1 MHRAKIEMSHA
12 IASNRLKTCIKHLHV
27 YRKRAQAS
35 EAVTNNDFKHGLRT
49 QGKLNAILSK
59 SLDDVREKLYKVTD
73 QLLEERR
80 ERKLVDLNAV
90 NASTKVKFYTARI
103 AELETKGPFMLR
115 AKEEALA
122 NLDSRIKTTEEAC
135 KKWFRSELPQLISG
149 SLVADGFSEVNP
161 ASDGVPEDTTYTLA
175 QALCA
180 AKSVQTAQEVKI
192 TSLEESNC
200 ILKEKI
206 ISLQGVLH
214 KWQDEVKMLVKD
226 EIDDNVGNND
236 TLDNMKKIVYSNCS
250 NEAKLTEQ
258 VKSLSEIVVSLES
271 EVVEMKARCDH
282 ATDRAE
288 ELKKLLDSVMDEEQ
302 LLKSKA
308 TSQLS
313 RVRLELE
320 NNHVNELR
328 ELRES
333 YEHEKLSLQEEL
345 SRLSLAFDEV
355 NQAAATATYGEP
367 VSSPTFLRKQISV
380 DEARLQDKIDSL
392 QRELDYERSKVGEM
406 DEKNKCREL

>member
-1 MHRAKIEMSHA
+1 M
-12 IASNRLKTCIKHLHV
+12 
-27 YRKRAQAS
+27 
-35 EAVTNNDFKHGLRT
+35 
-49 QGKLNAILSK
+49 
-59 SLDDVREKLYKVTD
+59 
-73 QLLEERR
+73 
-80 ERKLVDLNAV
+80 
-90 NASTKVKFYTARI
+90 
-103 AELETKGPFMLR
+103 
-115 AKEEALA
+115 
-122 NLDSRIKTTEEAC
+122 
-135 KKWFRSELPQLISG
+135 
-149 SLVADGFSEVNP
+149 
-161 ASDGVPEDTTYTLA
+161 
-175 QALCA
+175 
-180 AKSVQTAQEVKI
+180 
-192 TSLEESNC
+192 
-200 ILKEKI
+200 
-206 ISLQGVLH
+206 LH

-345 SRLSLAFDEV
+345 SRLSLAFD
-355 NQAAATATYGEP
+355 
-367 VSSPTFLRKQISV
+367 
-380 DEARLQDKIDSL
+380 
-392 QRELDYERSKVGEM
+392 
-406 DEKNKCREL
+406 